1 MSHTGSTLIDAVA
14 LHSGMLLVVLCI
26 ALCKPWFLRSMVAP
40 LTAVRRMHLHCGV
53 VKAQSSQSEG
63 WSKATWLVALGGCVE
78 TRLGPPM
85 LSSETM
91 ETPLSHAG
99 TPLMHPQHHS
109 TARSTEASGTLDS
122 PCGVLCSFR
131 SHYLFAISSRSVCH
145 LWSDPGPTFKL
156 QSQAARLLET
166 MGATIEPYR

>member
-1 MSHTGSTLIDAVA
+1 
-14 LHSGMLLVVLCI
+14 MLLVVLCI

-78 TRLGPPM
+78 TMLGPPM

-99 TPLMHPQHHS
+99 TPLVHP
-109 TARSTEASGTLDS
+109 
-122 PCGVLCSFR
+122 
-131 SHYLFAISSRSVCH
+131 
-145 LWSDPGPTFKL
+145 
-156 QSQAARLLET
+156 
-166 MGATIEPYR
+166 